1 MQKNLVTFCSWVF
14 HVGFSSKK
22 HLPNLQI
29 TKYILGKKPKK
40 YMMGLTFLLSQT
52 IFAELIIN
60 IANYDEFMTWMIL
73 LTTTTLSAM
82 ASCFEQVVFVVYMHV
97 FRFCWPE
104 AIKKLFCYVIPFKTL
119 EINISVKKILF
130 WFTVVL

>member
-1 MQKNLVTFCSWVF
+1 
-14 HVGFSSKK
+14 
-22 HLPNLQI
+22 
-29 TKYILGKKPKK
+29 
-40 YMMGLTFLLSQT
+40 
-52 IFAELIIN
+52 
-60 IANYDEFMTWMIL
+60 MTWMIL

-104 AIKKLFCYVIPFKTL
+104 AIKKLVCYVIPFKTL
-119 EINISVKKILF
+119 EINISVKKKLF